1 MGWSTGRAWSRE
13 ELRIL
18 EQSAGK
24 VSVSGLALQL
34 GRSKQSVQNCA
45 IRRGLSL
52 RIRAGNEDDAYLCRE
67 LYREGLSISVIAEKM
82 EMTRSQV
89 FNIIY
94 RGN

>member
-18 EQSAGK
+18 EQNAGK

-45 IRRGLSL
+45 IRQGLS
-52 RIRAGNEDDAYLCRE
+52 GFVE
-67 LYREGLSISVIAEKM
+67 
-82 EMTRSQV
+82 
-89 FNIIY
+89 
-94 RGN
+94 